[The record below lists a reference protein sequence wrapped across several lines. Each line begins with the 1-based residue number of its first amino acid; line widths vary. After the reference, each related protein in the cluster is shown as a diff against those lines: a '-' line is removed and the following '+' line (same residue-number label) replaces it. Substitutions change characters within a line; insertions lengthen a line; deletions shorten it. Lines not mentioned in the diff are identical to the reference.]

1 MMVSL
6 WFLRFFVSVH
16 GAIQQTKSLL
26 RVFVPSCNKKSSL
39 KPFDERS
46 QENEIFEKIDTS
58 TIFQI
63 PSICSSLFLSYLP
76 KHVTRFYNTMYGDA
90 MLVFLRRTP
99 IWRPEINKNIWG

>member
-1 MMVSL
+1 MIVSL
-6 WFLRFFVSVH
+6 GFSGFSFQYTEQFNRQKVCFECLYCH
-16 GAIQQTKSLL
+16 AIK
-26 RVFVPSCNKKSSL
+26 SL

-46 QENEIFEKIDTS
+46 QENEMFEKIDTS

-63 PSICSSLFLSYLP
+63 PSIFSSLFLSYLP
-76 KHVTRFYNTMYGDA
+76 KHVTRFYNAMYGDA